1 MTENIYK
8 VLLPPAELRKKSGLT
23 DRVKQLNINNHI
35 HTPYSF
41 SSFSD
46 MDEIFSLAEK
56 EQINVLGINDF
67 YVADGYEV
75 FKEKA
80 FHSGIFPV
88 FNMEYIGLLN
98 DEQSAGIRVN
108 DPNNPGRTYLT
119 GKAFK
124 VPFKLDNNYEK
135 MLDGVVKESQ
145 EQVREMV
152 DKTNA
157 RFKSVE
163 LSITLS
169 FNDIKERFAE
179 ELVRERHLARAIRIA
194 VFETFP
200 DNNSRMDA
208 LKKILNTEVNEQ
220 LLSSEALLENL
231 IRSKLLKKGG
241 IAFVEETESSF
252 LPVADLVKLI
262 INAGGIPTYPVL
274 LDDPAGNF
282 TKFEEDWEKLYKR
295 LISLGIYS
303 LELIPGRNDKKILTD
318 FVRFFD
324 DKGFVISFGT
334 EHNTPDMQA
343 LTVKC
348 RNGEELGD
356 TLQEVQYRGI
366 CVLAAH
372 QYLMA
377 FGEKGYVGE
386 DVMNRIS
393 EKREFEE
400 FGNLVLQE
408 FFSVFK

>member
-1 MTENIYK
+1 MTDNIYK
-8 VLLPPAELRKKSGLT
+8 ALLPPTELRKKSGL
-23 DRVKQLNINNHI
+23 KNPIKKLNVNNHI

-46 MDEIFSLAEK
+46 MDEIFSLAVSEK
-56 EQINVLGINDF
+56 INVLGINDF
-67 YVADGYEV
+67 YVADGYNV

-80 FHSGIFPV
+80 FHSGIFPM

-124 VPFKLDNNYEK
+124 YPFRLNGRYEK
-135 MLDGVVKESQ
+135 MLEGVVNESQ
-145 EQVREMV
+145 GQLKEMV
-152 DKTNA
+152 DKTNI
-157 RFKSVE
+157 RFASVG

-169 FNDIKERFAE
+169 YDEIKERFAE
-179 ELVRERHLARAIRIA
+179 NLVRERHLARAIRMA
-194 VFETFP
+194 VFESFST
-200 DNNSRMDA
+200 NNDRMEA
-208 LKKILNTEVNEQ
+208 MKKMLNAEVGEQ
-220 LLSSEALLENL
+220 LLSNEAALENL

-241 IAFVEETESSF
+241 TAFVEETESSF
-252 LPVADLVKLI
+252 LPVPDLVKLI
-262 INAGGIPTYPVL
+262 LNAGGIPTYPVL

-282 TKFEEDWEKLYKR
+282 TKFEEDWQKLYKR
-295 LISLGIYS
+295 LISLGIYAI
-303 LELIPGRNDKKILTD
+303 ELIPGRNDKRILAD

-334 EHNTPDMQA
+334 EHNTPDMQP
-343 LTVKC
+343 LTVRC

-356 TLQEVQYRGI
+356 VLQEVQYRGV

-377 FGEKGYVGE
+377 FGEKSYIGVNG
-386 DVMNRIS
+386 VCRIS
-393 EKREFEE
+393 EKSDFEKL
-400 FGNLVLQE
+400 GSLVLQE
-408 FFSVFK
+408 FFNIYK